1 MIYEQVIKIQKGKM
15 THKRCEIQ
23 KRHVTAMEIFNTCS
37 VKQINQEEFKVESQ
51 TQKDVFYVVQRLLKA
66 CNCKLDCR
74 SCGACTHM
82 YNCSCMDSAI
92 HSTVCKHVHIVH
104 MIMNSGNSNE
114 KQKTTEDSD
123 LEQTENNTDPEAVT
137 FNTLGY
143 FSELLDQKNESNVKQ
158 WIENS
163 LQMLHHQVQSC
174 DNKKILCTIKSH
186 LSAAMAV
193 MDAKEQLDNL
203 QDKTL
208 ERVSDPAPN
217 TCHQKQPTFY
227 STKQKHKTTPRWRKP
242 TISEASNTLM
252 QLNST
257 EVTV

>member
-1 MIYEQVIKIQKGKM
+1 MFVESFHRLLKVVYLHSKQNRRVDKLLHILFRIARNMIYEQVIKIQKGKM
-15 THKRCEIQ
+15 THRRCEIQ

-104 MIMNSGNSNE
+104 MIMNSGNSKE
-114 KQKTTEDSD
+114 KQKTTEDND

-163 LQMLHHQVQSC
+163 
-174 DNKKILCTIKSH
+174 
-186 LSAAMAV
+186 
-193 MDAKEQLDNL
+193 
-203 QDKTL
+203 
-208 ERVSDPAPN
+208 
-217 TCHQKQPTFY
+217 
-227 STKQKHKTTPRWRKP
+227 
-242 TISEASNTLM
+242 
-252 QLNST
+252 
-257 EVTV
+257 